1 MNGLSAIDKR
11 PLDLLSSVLSPSYYV
26 NSSAESVDYKEFQS
40 FFGSLL
46 TVLPTD
52 VTLSPEQ
59 SECIISGNSIKFSV
73 LSMLQR
79 SALQCI
85 ATSLPQ
91 SVTDEWKLQYLQYL
105 LQSYTLSAVEIWM
118 KNSSNNDVMIVSEC
132 NALKL
137 RKDGYERITQVNITN
152 ESYNYTVQL
161 KELKGKTVAIR
172 VLLSLV

>member
-1 MNGLSAIDKR
+1 M
-11 PLDLLSSVLSPSYYV
+11 SPGYYV

-52 VTLSPEQ
+52 VMLSPEQ
-59 SECIISGNSIKFSV
+59 SECSISGNSIKFSV
-73 LSMLQR
+73 LSMLQHIT
-79 SALQCI
+79 LQRI
-85 ATSLPQ
+85 TVSFPQ

-105 LQSYTLSAVEIWM
+105 LQSYTISAVEIWM
-118 KNSSNNDVMIVSEC
+118 KSSSNNDVTIVSER
-132 NALKL
+132 NELKL
-137 RKDGYERITQVNITN
+137 RKDGYERITQVSITN
-152 ESYNYTVQL
+152 ESYDYAVQL